1 MRLHGPYSNLV
12 LRIGLI
18 LTIITGITS
27 VFVIALKCNLHY
39 PWIQY
44 GAQCQGLP
52 ITNITQLA
60 RWQFVEITGILVEV
74 GLFLSLIYLAT
85 NVQMEFTAKIKI
97 VLLFGTRLL

>member
-1 MRLHGPYSNLV
+1 MVRSVKV
-12 LRIGLI
+12 LYVWHS
-18 LTIITGITS
+18 TS
-27 VFVIALKCNLHY
+27 L
-39 PWIQY
+39 
-44 GAQCQGLP
+44 GLP